1 MAQPNPPDQVLRD
14 GQDIPQH
21 VYLKFIKRLIYCSLQ
36 QCLKLVQSIFNL
48 QSRLRV
54 LDIPIIIR
62 VGDRIG
68 RGVRESQALGG
79 SSKKAGLE
87 TRYCLVDEVVYRV
100 DDVVDEGLTGKSEQL
115 HSNLGRLFCDHSA
128 RGEEGLYVAYQ
139 RRVAE
144 VLSEQRCGRIVHYCR
159 AIGGV
164 NIFQPGSSIRIGF
177 AKEKLANPI
186 LHDMFLSSRCGGEG
200 EVASISARLAESMG
214 VGARLFQAP

>member
-48 QSRLRV
+48 QSRLWV

-79 SSKKAGLE
+79 SSKKAGLK
-87 TRYCLVDEVVYRV
+87 TRYRLVDEVVYRV
-100 DDVVDEGLTGKSEQL
+100 DDVVDEGLTGKIRTAAQ
-115 HSNLGRLFCDHSA
+115 RPSA
-128 RGEEGLYVAYQ
+128 GCFVTIPLAGQEGLYVCLPEAC
-139 RRVAE
+139 
-144 VLSEQRCGRIVHYCR
+144 S
-159 AIGGV
+159 
-164 NIFQPGSSIRIGF
+164 
-177 AKEKLANPI
+177 
-186 LHDMFLSSRCGGEG
+186 
-200 EVASISARLAESMG
+200 
-214 VGARLFQAP
+214 